1 MATTASEKDKF
12 RAVVAHEKCDGTIHV
27 AADGTLCGAALHRT
41 PAEARACP
49 RASGAAGV
57 SGGGSGDHE
66 ASVRYT
72 RPVWIHVNGRG
83 KRCVGGPHGSEA
95 ERDACEAHV
104 GGVVKS

>member
-12 RAVVAHEKCDGTIHV
+12 RAVVAREKCDGTIHV

-49 RASGAAGV
+49 RAGV
-57 SGGGSGDHE
+57 LIADE
-66 ASVRYT
+66 EVRVRYT

-83 KRCVGGPHGSEA
+83 KRCVSGPHGSEA
-95 ERDACEAHV
+95 ERDACEAHPRETTAA
-104 GGVVKS
+104 K